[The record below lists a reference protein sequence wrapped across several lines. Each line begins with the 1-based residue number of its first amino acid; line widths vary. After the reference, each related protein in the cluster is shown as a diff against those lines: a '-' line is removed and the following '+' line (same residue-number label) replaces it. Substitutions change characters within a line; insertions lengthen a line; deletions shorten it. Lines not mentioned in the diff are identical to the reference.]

1 MPRVPGIFI
10 NTKGV
15 SIMETENKII
25 QNYAG
30 SLMDA
35 TNVVFSTTT
44 QLADNKEENDAI
56 IKTLNV
62 LVESVRSQTV
72 ILQQAID
79 KYISG

>member
-1 MPRVPGIFI
+1 
-10 NTKGV
+10 
-15 SIMETENKII
+15 METKNKII

-35 TNVVFSTTT
+35 VNSVCVSAST
-44 QLADNKEENDAI
+44 LAENKDENDAT

-79 KYISG
+79 NYISG

>member
-1 MPRVPGIFI
+1 
-10 NTKGV
+10 
-15 SIMETENKII
+15 METKNTII
-25 QNYAG
+25 QNFAG

-35 TNVVFSTTT
+35 TNAVFSTTSR
-44 QLADNKEENDAI
+44 LAENKDENDAI

-79 KYISG
+79 EYISG

>member
-1 MPRVPGIFI
+1 
-10 NTKGV
+10 
-15 SIMETENKII
+15 METKNKII

-35 TNVVFSTTT
+35 TNAVLMSTNA
-44 QLADNKEENDAI
+44 LADNKDENDAI

-62 LVESVRSQTV
+62 LIESVRSQTV

-79 KYISG
+79 AYTA

>member
-1 MPRVPGIFI
+1 
-10 NTKGV
+10 
-15 SIMETENKII
+15 METKNTII
-25 QNYAG
+25 RNFSG

-35 TNVVFSTTT
+35 VNAVNVTAYN
-44 QLADNKEENDAI
+44 LNDNAEENAAI

-79 KYISG
+79 NYISG